1 MDSEG
6 ETGRG
11 RDESNFRTERSRLQ
25 SKNIIRGMVL
35 SLLQRGREIVRQRKI
50 EIEKG
55 REKGKERLMDYASNK
70 SNLQHIC
77 CWNDTNEATG

>member
-55 REKGKERLMDYASNK
+55 KERLMDYASNK

-77 CWNDTNEATG
+77 CRNDTNEAAG

>member
-55 REKGKERLMDYASNK
+55 KERLMDYASNK

-77 CWNDTNEATG
+77 CRNDTNEATG